1 MGRDG
6 AEFWTLTYR
15 EIFACVEE
23 YLNER
28 EERFM
33 LFGTVAASP
42 LNAAGY
48 KDITWTSFFK
58 PRNAPDQEETSG
70 RVLTLE
76 QTRARWREA
85 FAVVGTNK

>member
-15 EIFACVEE
+15 EIFACVDE
-23 YLNER
+23 YLNAR
-28 EERFM
+28 EETFM

-42 LNAAGY
+42 FTAAGA

-58 PRNAPDQEETSG
+58 SRNAPQEQQTSG

-76 QTRARWREA
+76 QTRARFREA
-85 FAVVGTNK
+85 FAVVGTNR